1 MSCVWKSPKS
11 RFWIAQFTDHTGRRR
26 NRSTKTT
33 DGRKA
38 AKVAEHYEAAYAR
51 KRTARQIREV
61 IATAYAEITG
71 EHLVN
76 KSFRSFSQSWL
87 AAKRH
92 EVAESTLNFYTNA
105 TDKFLTHLGALADGD
120 LAEITREHILNFR
133 NHEAEK
139 FAPKTVNHDLKAVK
153 MLFLA
158 AKRDGLIAENP
169 AEDVKTVS
177 QRGEKRARRPF
188 SLDELRA
195 VLSVA
200 DDEWRSMILVGLY
213 TGARLSDV
221 ASLTW
226 ENVDLTAKEL
236 RFIARKTG
244 KLVIIPLEDGPLAA
258 HVESLP
264 AADSIKTPLHPR
276 AFAIVEK
283 QGKTGHLSNQFADLL
298 AQAGLRKK
306 QPHRKVS
313 AEEEGRRRRNGDIS
327 FHSLRHTAVTLLKE
341 AGIPQAVVMELVGH
355 DNEQMSQH
363 YTRVGRPALADAARA
378 FPDLL
383 TTKRAERTSCPK
395 PHNLAF
401 SDVSF
406 RSTQA

>member
-1 MSCVWKSPKS
+1 
-11 RFWIAQFTDHTGRRR
+11 
-26 NRSTKTT
+26 
-33 DGRKA
+33 
-38 AKVAEHYEAAYAR
+38 
-51 KRTARQIREV
+51 
-61 IATAYAEITG
+61 
-71 EHLVN
+71 VN

-105 TDKFLTHLGALADGD
+105 TDKFLTHLGALADAD
-120 LAEITREHILNFR
+120 LAEITREHILDFR

-153 MLFLA
+153 MLFLSA
-158 AKRDGLIAENP
+158 RRDGLIADNP

-188 SLDELRA
+188 SLDELHS

-200 DDEWRSMILVGLY
+200 ADEWRSMILVGLY

-221 ASLTW
+221 SSLTW
-226 ENVDLTAKEL
+226 ENVDLPAKEL

-244 KLVIIPLEDGPLAA
+244 KTIIIPLDGPLEE
-258 HVESLP
+258 HIEKLP
-264 AADSIKTPLHPR
+264 TADSVKTPLHPR

-306 QPHRKVS
+306 QPHRKVGDKEQGRVLGHLSKS
-313 AEEEGRRRRNGDIS
+313 ARPQNVGYFLACDALIVEHYFRQ
-327 FHSLRHTAVTLLKE
+327 LLD
-341 AGIPQAVVMELVGH
+341 QATV
-355 DNEQMSQH
+355 
-363 YTRVGRPALADAARA
+363 YPASR
-378 FPDLL
+378 
-383 TTKRAERTSCPK
+383 
-395 PHNLAF
+395 
-401 SDVSF
+401 
-406 RSTQA
+406 

>member
-33 DGRKA
+33 DRRKA
-38 AKVAEHYEAAYAR
+38 QKLAEHYEAAYAR

-61 IATAYAEITG
+61 IASAYAEITG
-71 EHLVN
+71 EQLVN
-76 KSFRSFSQSWL
+76 KSLRSFSQSWL

-92 EVAESTLNFYTNA
+92 EVAESTLEFYKKA
-105 TDKFLTHLGALADGD
+105 ADKFLTHLGPLADAD
-120 LAEITREHILNFR
+120 LAEISREHVLDFR
-133 NHEAEK
+133 NREAEK

-158 AKRDGLIAENP
+158 AKRDGLIADNP
-169 AEDVKTVS
+169 AEDVKTVA
-177 QRGEKRARRPF
+177 QRGEKRSRRPF
-188 SLDELRA
+188 SLDELRSA
-195 VLSVA
+195 LSVA
-200 DDEWRSMILVGLY
+200 DDEWRSMILFGLY

-226 ENVDLTAKEL
+226 ENIDLSAREL
-236 RFIARKTG
+236 RFIAKKTG
-244 KLVIIPLEDGPLAA
+244 KTIILPLDGPLAA
-258 HVESLP
+258 HVEALP
-264 AADSIKTPLHPR
+264 AADSPRTPLHPR
-276 AFAIVEK
+276 AFSIVEK

-306 QPHRKVS
+306 QPHRKTNDK
-313 AEEEGRRRRNGDIS
+313 EQGRRRRNEGLS

-355 DNEQMSQH
+355 DNEEMSQH
-363 YTRVGRPALADAARA
+363 YTRVGRTALEGAARA

-383 TTKRAERTSCPK
+383 AR
-395 PHNLAF
+395 
-401 SDVSF
+401 
-406 RSTQA
+406 